1 MTQSM
6 SISLWCKKGGRYP
19 DEILKEDDITMT
31 IRYCGQKNG
40 RNDKYVKDATHFFH
54 KENKKAHYNY
64 RGRIT
69 NVTPLESEMQ
79 LHDGKN
85 RLVAIF
91 ELTVTKEPVQSFRI
105 KEDAYQ
111 HFGWKMVGLEFR
123 SGIIKHTPA

>member
-1 MTQSM
+1 M

-19 DEILKEDDITMT
+19 DKILKEDDTTMT

-54 KENKKAHYNY
+54 KENKKAHYRY
-64 RGRIT
+64 RGRVT

-111 HFGWKMVGLEFR
+111 QFGWKMVGLEFR
-123 SGIIKHTPA
+123 SGIIKHTLA